1 MQDFKSRKPSE
12 EKKHQEPVVSG
23 GTSIKKKSDLKKVLD
38 AFISEDLENIKS
50 YIIFDV
56 IAPII
61 KDGIANIIKNGTDMI
76 LYGRVKDSSSFRP
89 AGSKIS
95 YGSYFMGSAPKQPQ
109 TQARRLDDFDDVL
122 FADRRD
128 AEAVLTAMYDL
139 INQYGIATILD
150 LYEFARAENK
160 NFMANKYGWT
170 DLRGAS
176 IVHVR
181 DGWIIKMPKP
191 MPID

>member
-1 MQDFKSRKPSE
+1 MEDFKSRKQSE
-12 EKKHQEPVVSG
+12 ERKHPEPVVSG
-23 GTSIKKKSDLKKVLD
+23 ETSVKKKSDLKKVLD

-56 IAPII
+56 IAPSI
-61 KDGIANIIKNGTDMI
+61 KNAISNIIKNGTDM
-76 LYGRVKDSSSFRP
+76 LLFGRVGDSSSFKP

-95 YGSYFMGSAPKQPQ
+95 YGSYFMGSTQRPQ

-122 FADRRD
+122 FNDRRD
-128 AEAVLTAMYDL
+128 AEAVLTAMYDMM
-139 INQYGIATILD
+139 NQYGIVTILD
-150 LYEFARAENK
+150 LYEFARVENN